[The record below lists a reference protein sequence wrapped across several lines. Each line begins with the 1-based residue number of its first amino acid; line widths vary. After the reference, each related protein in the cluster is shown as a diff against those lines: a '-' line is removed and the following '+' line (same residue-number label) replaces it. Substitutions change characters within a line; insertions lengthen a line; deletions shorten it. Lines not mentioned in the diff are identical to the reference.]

1 MQWFFLTVGY
11 SGLAPKAPGTF
22 GTLAA
27 LPLGVLILA
36 FFGPQTLFYATLL
49 ATLAGVKLIDAYEQ
63 RSGIHDDTRIVID
76 ELAGIWLALC
86 IAPGVLTPLEALP
99 TIENGMTIQIVLSFV
114 LFRLFD
120 IKKPSLI
127 GRIDRDAKGGLGVM
141 GDDLLAGVA
150 AGISSAIIW
159 HGLAYFMGWSAA

>member
-11 SGLAPKAPGTF
+11 SGLLPKAPGTF

-27 LPLGVLILA
+27 LIPGIAILA
-36 FFGPQTLFYATLL
+36 FFGPQTLLLATLL
-49 ATLAGVKLIDAYEQ
+49 ATLAGVKAINAYEARTQ
-63 RSGIHDDTRIVID
+63 SHDDKRIVID

-86 IAPGVLTPLEALP
+86 IAPGVTAPLASLPAL
-99 TIENGMTIQIVLSFV
+99 ENGLALQIVLSFA

-127 GRIDRDAKGGLGVM
+127 GRIDREAKGGIGVM
-141 GDDLLAGVA
+141 GDDLLAGIA
-150 AGISSAIIW
+150 AGVASAILWQI
-159 HGLAYFMGWSAA
+159 LAQLLF